1 MTAAYEAN
9 KAHIHALYNTVPNTI
24 VSISSGLTSTTT
36 AAASAL
42 LPYAG
47 KWVWLKARVG
57 TITVLRGSSTV
68 VSGVGIVLPPG
79 VAVPFYVSTDT
90 TNGDFRL
97 SHISDTA
104 ASYLDILSDSE
115 AG

>member
-1 MTAAYEAN
+1 MTAPYEESLAR
-9 KAHIHALYNTVPNTI
+9 AHGTYNTIPKAVT
-24 VSISSGLTSTTT
+24 SIASGLTSTTT

-42 LPYAG
+42 APFAG
-47 KWVWLKARVG
+47 KYIYLKARGG
-57 TITVLRGSSTV
+57 TITVLRGASTV

-79 VAVPFYVSTDT
+79 IAYPFFVSAASGAE
-90 TNGDFRL
+90 NRL

-104 ASYLDILSDSE
+104 GSYLDILSDSE